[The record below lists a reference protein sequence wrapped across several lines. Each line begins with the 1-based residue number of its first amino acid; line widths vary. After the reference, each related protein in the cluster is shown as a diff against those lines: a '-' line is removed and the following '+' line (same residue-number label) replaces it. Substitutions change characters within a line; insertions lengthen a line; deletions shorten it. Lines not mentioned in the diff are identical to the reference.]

1 MQRCS
6 LNQCRIGE
14 PIICLFGFLKVNQ
27 RLTCGCIESVDIGTY
42 DSCMH
47 GCVYW
52 YADSGRSMASLNMAR
67 HNPASPILIG
77 EIEDAVII
85 TERDAKQIICLKTL
99 M

>member
-1 MQRCS
+1 
-6 LNQCRIGE
+6 
-14 PIICLFGFLKVNQ
+14 
-27 RLTCGCIESVDIGTY
+27 
-42 DSCMH
+42 MH